1 MEPIN
6 LSVDQVLV
14 ILRERAKELNCLYQV
29 EEVLAGAESPL
40 PEIFNALIR
49 TIPSGWQYPDICQ
62 ARIVYRDTSYQGE
75 AYVPT
80 VWKDTAQIKEE
91 DEVVGMLEV
100 SYIREVPSVD
110 DGYFL
115 LKERKLI
122 KTIAD
127 RIGQTIFHRKLKGIL
142 HEWETASRE
151 LAEKKSREWMVIT
164 ELVRR
169 TDEKLYLHIA
179 RKMIYYLFWNGVGEA
194 KQFLKKFGGEFVKSG
209 SESEFDA
216 NSPSF
221 KQSRENILEISD
233 QVFVIAAGN
242 LSDNEILQC
251 LQKWIH
257 ENKTSFLIKTID
269 SGNTTLSAIIDAI
282 LRYRAITGD
291 SMVLAPSTEKWMRVS
306 LIRRFFSEN
315 IEFINIA
322 KRHLEVSDFFDLV
335 PRIIYHSGSNGK
347 LGGKS
352 TGLFLARHILLKQPD
367 GERLFAGIKIPKT
380 WYMTADS
387 ISDFLQYNDLEDIN
401 EQKYKDPEQV
411 RIEYPNIIQ
420 LFKNSHFS
428 SEIVKGLSMALDDF
442 GDQPI
447 IVRSSSL
454 LEDRIGTAFSGKY
467 KSLFLANQG
476 PKHKRLNALLDAIA
490 EVYASVFGPDPI
502 IYRAEQGLLDLHEEM
517 GIMIQE
523 VVGTRVGPYFFPAFA
538 GIAFSNNEFRWSPRL
553 RREDGL
559 IRMVPGMGTR
569 AVDRV
574 SNDYPVLLSP
584 GQPAL
589 RVNVSPDE
597 IRHYSPSWIDVINLE
612 TNCFE
617 TISVVDLLRGY
628 GEEIPAVHQIVSI
641 YRDGHISRPSGFNI
655 DFKSDDLLVTFEGI
669 ITRTAFVR
677 QVSAILT
684 ALQKG
689 FGMPVDIE
697 FASDGKDFYLLQCRP
712 QNTGED
718 AAPSPIPRDIPED
731 RILFTAR
738 RYISGG
744 RVPDI
749 THVVWVNP
757 RKYGE
762 MESLGMLT
770 DVGRAIGRLNAMLPK
785 RQFVLMGPGRW
796 GSRGDIKLGVQVT
809 YSDINN
815 TAVLI
820 EISMKR
826 GTYSPELSFG
836 THFFQDLVETG
847 IRYIPLYPE
856 DRDVVYNDFFLSS
869 SRNMLPD
876 ILPEYG
882 HISDTLRVIDI
893 PSRTGGKILRILLNA
908 ELGESIGYFDDPEA
922 PAESAIVRPRYHE
935 THGDEYWR
943 WRLHMAE
950 QIAGRMEASRF
961 GVKAAYL
968 IGSTANATAGPD
980 SDIDLLIHVDGT
992 GEQRE
997 ALSVWLEG
1005 WSLSL
1010 SEMNYLRT
1018 GYRSTGLLDVHMV
1031 TDRDIE
1037 NRTSFAVKIN
1047 AVTDPARPLPL
1058 KQSDS

>member
-1 MEPIN
+1 MEPKN
-6 LSVDQVLV
+6 LPIDQVLV
-14 ILRERAKELNCLYQV
+14 VLRERAKELNCLYQV
-29 EEVLAGAESPL
+29 EEVLAGEEVPL
-40 PEIFNALIR
+40 PGIFNALIR
-49 TIPSGWQYPDICQ
+49 TIPSGWQYPDICR
-62 ARIVYRDTSYQGE
+62 ARIVYRDQSYQDE
-75 AYVPT
+75 DYVPT
-80 VWKDTAQIKEE
+80 AWRDSAEIREE
-91 DEVVGMLEV
+91 DELVGSLEV
-100 SYIREVPSVD
+100 SYTREVPGVD
-110 DGYFL
+110 DGFFL

-127 RIGQTIFHRKLKGIL
+127 RIGQTIFHRKLKRLL
-142 HEWETASRE
+142 HEWETASRD
-151 LAEKKSREWMVIT
+151 LAEKKNREWMVIT

-169 TDEKLYLHIA
+169 TDEKLYLHIS

-194 KQFLKKFGGEFVKSG
+194 RQFLGKFGGEFVKN
-209 SESEFDA
+209 EPEPEFDA

-221 KQSRENILEISD
+221 KQSREKLIEISD
-233 QVFVIAAGN
+233 QVFSIAARN

-257 ENKTSFLIKTID
+257 ENKISFLIKTID
-269 SGNTTLSAIIDAI
+269 SGGTALSAIIDAI
-282 LRYRAITGD
+282 LRYRAIAGD
-291 SMVLAPSTEKWMRVS
+291 RMVLAPSTEKWLRVS
-306 LIRRFFSEN
+306 LIRRFFSDT

-335 PRIIYHSGSNGK
+335 TRIIFHAGSNGK

-352 TGLFLARHILLKQPD
+352 SGLLLARHILLKQPD
-367 GERLFAGIKIPKT
+367 EEGLFAGIKVPRT
-380 WYMTADS
+380 WYITADS
-387 ISDFLQYNDLEDIN
+387 ISEFLRHNDLEDIN

-411 RIEYPNIIQ
+411 RIDYPNIIQ

-442 GDQPI
+442 GDKPI

-454 LEDRIGTAFSGKY
+454 LEDRVGTAFSGKY

-476 PKHKRLNALLDAIA
+476 PKQKRLSALLDAIA

-574 SNDYPVLLSP
+574 SNDYPVLVSP

-617 TISVVDLLRGY
+617 TISVIDLLRTY

-641 YRDGHISRPSGFNI
+641 YRDGHISRPSGFDI
-655 DFKSDDLLVTFEGI
+655 DFKSGDLLVTFEGI
-669 ITRTAFVR
+669 ITRTTFIRRVR
-677 QVSAILT
+677 SILT
-684 ALQKG
+684 ALENG

-697 FASDGKDFYLLQCRP
+697 FASDGVDFYLLQCRP

-718 AAPSPIPRDIPED
+718 SAPSPIPRDIPED
-731 RILFTAR
+731 RTLFTAR

-762 MESLGMLT
+762 MESLEMLT
-770 DVGRAIGRLNAMLPK
+770 DVGRAIGRLNAVLPK
-785 RQFVLMGPGRW
+785 RQFILMGPGRW
-796 GSRGDIKLGVQVT
+796 GSRGDIKLGVQVS

-836 THFFQDLVETG
+836 THFFQDLAETG
-847 IRYIPLYPE
+847 IRYIPLYPD
-856 DRDVVYNDFFLSS
+856 DRDVVYNELFFTG

-876 ILPEYG
+876 ILPEYA
-882 HISDTLRVIDI
+882 HIADTLKVIDI
-893 PSRTGGKILRILLNA
+893 PGRMGGKILKILLNA
-908 ELGESIGYFDDPEA
+908 ELGESIGYFDEPEA
-922 PAESAIVRPRYHE
+922 AAESSIVRPRPHE
-935 THGDEYWR
+935 AHGEEYWR

-950 QIAGRMEASRF
+950 QIAGQVDASRF
-961 GVKAAYL
+961 GVRAVYL

-980 SDIDLLIHVDGT
+980 SDIDLLFHVDGT
-992 GEQRE
+992 REQRE

-1018 GYRSTGLLDVHMV
+1018 GYRSHGLLDVHMV

-1047 AVTDPARPLPL
+1047 AVTDPARPLSMKRPA
-1058 KQSDS
+1058 S